1 LAVLESRLVNTEAVL
16 YDALTKLYQQGDTQG
31 EPVDRTVKRLQE
43 RYANMPYSAKT
54 SEWNQQP
61 LLAEEDR
68 QRWWLSHQ
76 QIFSESDSPYG
87 SVENRRRRAMSHSSA
102 RTVDTGEPGFI
113 HEQART
119 PFSPTDMKTS
129 ERPLSSNPSPGVN
142 IPANVDPE
150 IAAELD
156 EEQLSKY
163 F

>member
-1 LAVLESRLVNTEAVL
+1 
-16 YDALTKLYQQGDTQG
+16 
-31 EPVDRTVKRLQE
+31 
-43 RYANMPYSAKT
+43 
-54 SEWNQQP
+54 
-61 LLAEEDR
+61 
-68 QRWWLSHQ
+68 
-76 QIFSESDSPYG
+76 
-87 SVENRRRRAMSHSSA
+87 MSHSSA

-119 PFSPTDMKTS
+119 PFSPADVKGS

-156 EEQLSKY
+156 EEQLQKY